1 VKIAL
6 LVAYDGTDF
15 SGFARQPTR
24 RTVQGLLEE
33 SLSQLLRVPVRSV
46 GAGRTDAGVH
56 AAGQVVSFEAPDG
69 TDPGWVA
76 SRLNKRLGPKVSIR
90 SATAVPESFDAR
102 FSAKR
107 REYEYHLYRSAPP
120 DPFLDRFAVHL
131 PGPLDVRAMR
141 SGAKAFV
148 GEHDFSSFC
157 RRGEGSLVRR
167 VRSITVSTPAPE
179 RLVIRV
185 VADSFCHQMVR
196 SLVGLLLDIGRGKRH
211 ASDGRKALAAR
222 DRAAAG
228 PVAPAKGL
236 ILRSVAYARSPFGL
250 TPPHGAG
257 SIQGR

>member
-15 SGFARQPTR
+15 SGFARQPTQ
-24 RTVQGLLEE
+24 RTVQGVLEE

-56 AAGQVVSFEAPDG
+56 AAGQVVSFDAPDG

-76 SRLNKRLGPKVSIR
+76 SRLNRRLGPEVSIR
-90 SATAVPESFDAR
+90 GAASVADHFDAR
-102 FSAKR
+102 RGAKR
-107 REYEYHLYRSAPP
+107 REYEYHLYRSEAPH
-120 DPFLDRFAVHL
+120 PFLDRFAVHV
-131 PGPLDVRAMR
+131 PEPLDLPAMR
-141 SGAKAFV
+141 SAAKAFI

-167 VRSITVSTPAPE
+167 VRSITVSTPAPD
-179 RLVIRV
+179 RMVIRV

-196 SLVGLLLDIGRGKRH
+196 SAVGLLLDVGRGKRV
-211 ASDGRKALAAR
+211 ASDARKALLAR

-236 ILRSVAYARSPFGL
+236 ILRSVVYARSPFGL
-250 TPPHGAG
+250 TG
-257 SIQGR
+257 

>member
-1 VKIAL
+1 MRVSI
-6 LVAYDGTDF
+6 
-15 SGFARQPTR
+15 
-24 RTVQGLLEE
+24 RTT
-33 SLSQLLRVPVRSV
+33 

-69 TDPGWVA
+69 TDPEWVA
-76 SRLNKRLGPKVSIR
+76 SRLNRRLGPEVSIR
-90 SATAVPESFDAR
+90 GAAAVSASFDAR

-107 REYEYHLYRSAPP
+107 REYEYHLYRSTPP
-120 DPFLDRFAVHL
+120 DPFLDRFAVHV
-131 PGPLDVRAMR
+131 PGPLDLKAMR
-141 SGAKAFV
+141 VAAKAFI

-167 VRSITVSTPAPE
+167 VRAITMSAPAPE

-185 VADSFCHQMVR
+185 IADSFCHQMVR
-196 SLVGLLLDIGRGKRH
+196 SLVGLLLDVGRGKRP
-211 ASDGRKALAAR
+211 ASDARRALAAR

-250 TPPHGAG
+250 TPPPGAG